1 MLMLMLSITASALAA
16 ALPSK
21 DQGTSSE
28 EHPADFCMHCLQ
40 ALVKHLQ
47 GISDDEIPGLH
58 VPIGIPVV
66 YELDNDLNAVR
77 HYSVGENKDS

>member
-1 MLMLMLSITASALAA
+1 
-16 ALPSK
+16 
-21 DQGTSSE
+21 
-28 EHPADFCMHCLQ
+28 LQ

-47 GISDDEIPGLH
+47 GIPDDQIPSFH

-77 HYSVGENKDS
+77 HYNVGENKNS

>member
-1 MLMLMLSITASALAA
+1 MHMLCIPALALAA
-16 ALPSK
+16 ASPSN

-28 EHPADFCMHCLQ
+28 EHPADFCMHRLQ

-47 GISDDEIPGLH
+47 GISDDDIPGFH

-77 HYSVGENKDS
+77 HYNVGENKDS